1 MTPADRELEREVIR
15 EHLRRIMDDL
25 DADPKIRL
33 QAMQMLGK
41 DAGMWAQET
50 QQGAMSLQVLIA
62 DMRNGPHGPRT
73 VEARREVIVATPE
86 APRLAP
92 GASESREDEWPY

>member
-62 DMRNGPHGPRT
+62 DMRNGPRT
-73 VEARREVIVATPE
+73 VEARVATPE